1 MSRNG
6 PRLPP
11 AMMPDI
17 PTVETPR
24 LLLRGHRD
32 ADFDAHCAFW
42 ADPEVVRFIGGRTF
56 SREESWVRFL
66 RHAGMWTRMGF
77 GFWAVT
83 DRATGRYLGEAGFH
97 DLKRDLSPSIE
108 GTLEAGWALAP
119 DAHGKG
125 LGGELVA
132 AILGW
137 AAANHPGRR
146 ITCLINV
153 DNEPSLRLAARHGFR
168 EFDRTA
174 YHGAPVVLFERE
186 AGEDSPEAQ

>member
-1 MSRNG
+1 MSRGG

-11 AMMPDI
+11 AMMPEI
-17 PTVETPR
+17 PTIETPR

-32 ADFDAHCAFW
+32 EDFDAHCAFW

-66 RHAGMWTRMGF
+66 RHAGMWARMSF

-108 GTLEAGWALAP
+108 GTMEAGWALAP
-119 DAHGKG
+119 EVHGKG
-125 LGGELVA
+125 LGGELVG
-132 AILGW
+132 AILAW
-137 AAANHPGRR
+137 AAENRPGRR
-146 ITCLINV
+146 ITCLIDP
-153 DNEPSLRLAARHGFR
+153 DNAASIRLARRHGFR

-174 YHGAPVVLFERE
+174 YHGAPVVLFEFGR
-186 AGEDSPEAQ
+186 ADLA